1 MYLTPI
7 PRPRPIPK
15 SMLTVTSCQFA
26 GERFRRCNSIE
37 FRVGGR
43 REAFKLS
50 SLLFACTW
58 VSKLN
63 FLNNVVATLTF
74 NFKSYLPRPRIH
86 PRDIFYNTFLQ
97 GGSTTVCTNVD
108 HRKRRRQYRSPSWK
122 RIQIRIVLLKVL
134 KKRRPVYKGGRYT
147 KAAGIQRKCVFLMV
161 ESLTHLFKQS
171 KPEQEKSNQSETE
184 HLVLSKELINVNW
197 RTTDE
202 ARNVNFQNL
211 CTVANSHLSTPL
223 IEPNFYVQLP
233 HRGGSTVSLETIPF
247 RNRLCRH
254 PRHNFS
260 ADTQEV
266 LRGLTLLVV

>member
-1 MYLTPI
+1 M
-7 PRPRPIPK
+7 
-15 SMLTVTSCQFA
+15 VQA
-26 GERFRRCNSIE
+26 GQNYAKL
-37 FRVGGR
+37 GG
-43 REAFKLS
+43 
-50 SLLFACTW
+50 
-58 VSKLN
+58 
-63 FLNNVVATLTF
+63 
-74 NFKSYLPRPRIH
+74 
-86 PRDIFYNTFLQ
+86 Q
-97 GGSTTVCTNVD
+97 
-108 HRKRRRQYRSPSWK
+108 
-122 RIQIRIVLLKVL
+122 
-134 KKRRPVYKGGRYT
+134 YT
-147 KAAGIQRKCVFLMV
+147 KEVRFPHGKVSDFVLPPTPSD
-161 ESLTHLFKQS
+161 ESNILFQANISLFTHLFKQS

-202 ARNVNFQNL
+202 ARNVNFQNP

-233 HRGGSTVSLETIPF
+233 HRRGSTVSLETIPF